1 MHGCS
6 CSSFSVRRRHRQQHP
21 IGDQAWYHREV
32 RGACEGLQVLHNERC
47 EDSPALSP
55 RRNHR
60 GVDADQGE
68 YAVIRDNPAAI
79 GGDNREREEKQDVQH
94 IERCVK
100 IPLQFPQNRIAIV
113 LMLKQLCTTLF
124 WTMLLPLV

>member
-1 MHGCS
+1 MRGCS
-6 CSSFSVRRRHRQQHP
+6 CSLFSVRRRHKQPHP
-21 IGDQAWYHREV
+21 IGHRGDQAWYHREV

-47 EDSPALSP
+47 EDSPALPP
-55 RRNHR
+55 RRNHC

-68 YAVIRDNPAAI
+68 YAVILDNPAAI

-100 IPLQFPQNRIAIV
+100 IPCSSP
-113 LMLKQLCTTLF
+113 KTESQLC
-124 WTMLLPLV
+124 